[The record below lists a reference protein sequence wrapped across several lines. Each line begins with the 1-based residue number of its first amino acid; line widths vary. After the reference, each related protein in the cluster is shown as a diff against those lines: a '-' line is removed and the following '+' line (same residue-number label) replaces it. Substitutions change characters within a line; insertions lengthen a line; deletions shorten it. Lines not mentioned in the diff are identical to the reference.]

1 MTSMETEQKTTF
13 QGEDI
18 TPEKDGGILK
28 EILKEGHGDERPLAN
43 DKVYVHYVGTLL
55 DGTKFDSSRDRNQ
68 KFDFELGK
76 GSVIKAWDIGVA
88 TMKRGEIC
96 RLTCKPEYAYGES
109 GSGDKIGPNAT
120 LIFEIELFDFVGEDL
135 SEGKD
140 HSIVRRTLIKGEGW
154 AKPNDGATVE
164 VMLKGTHNDHVFDER
179 TVSFTVGEGFL
190 QNIPEGVEHA
200 VTKMTKNEHAQLK
213 LKSKATTGVEKFN
226 IPKNTPVQYDVTL
239 LNFEKAKESWSMNDA
254 EKLEQSEILKKRAAQ
269 LVTDGHYRVAIK
281 KYSKIGDYLQTT
293 TYENEDDKKKAEEFK
308 ISAQSNIAL
317 CYLKLN
323 DHTECIRACEKAL
336 ELDPKNEKCLFR
348 RGQCQLSM
356 SNFDDAMKDFQEVL
370 KLNPSNSA
378 AKQFIQKCREEM
390 KAYHQKEKQLYASIF
405 AKMAKQNEKN
415 EAETTNGD
423 AKTNEENKNE
433 QTTTTTTTN

>member
-1 MTSMETEQKTTF
+1 MTSTETDQQTTF
-13 QGEDI
+13 KGEDI
-18 TPEKDGGILK
+18 TPEKDGGIIK
-28 EILKEGHGDERPLAN
+28 EILKEGHGDEQPLPN

-55 DGTKFDSSRDRNQ
+55 DGTKFDSSRDRNE
-68 KFDFELGK
+68 KFEFDLGK

-96 RLTCKPEYAYGES
+96 RLTCKSEYAYGEN

-120 LIFEIELFDFVGEDL
+120 LVFEIELFDFVGEDL

-140 HSIVRRTLIKGEGW
+140 HSIVRRTLRKGEGW
-154 AKPNDGATVE
+154 AKPNEGATVE

-200 VTKMTKNEHAQLK
+200 MTKMTKNEHAQLK
-213 LKSKATTGVEKFN
+213 LKSKATTGVEKFS

-254 EKLEQSEILKKRAAQ
+254 EKLEQSEIIKKRAAE
-269 LVTDGHYRVAIK
+269 LVTDGHYRFAIK
-281 KYSKIGDYLQTT
+281 KYAKIGDFLQTT
-293 TYENEDDKKKAEEFK
+293 TYENENDKKKAEELK
-308 ISAQSNIAL
+308 LSAQSNTAL

-323 DHTECIRACEKAL
+323 DYVECIQACEKAL
-336 ELDPKNEKCLFR
+336 EVDPKNEKCLFR

-356 SNFDDAMKDFQEVL
+356 SNFDEAMKDFQEVL

-378 AKQFIQKCREEM
+378 AKQSVQKCREEM

-415 EAETTNGD
+415 EAEATNGD
-423 AKTNEENKNE
+423 AKTNEENKTE
-433 QTTTTTTTN
+433 QTTTTN

>member
-1 MTSMETEQKTTF
+1 MTAMETNQQTTF
-13 QGEDI
+13 KGEDI
-18 TPEKDGGILK
+18 TSEKDGGILK
-28 EILKEGHGDERPLAN
+28 EILKEGHGDEQPLPN

-88 TMKRGEIC
+88 TMRRGEIC
-96 RLTCKPEYAYGES
+96 RLTCKPEYAYGEN

-135 SEGKD
+135 SEKKD
-140 HSIVRRTLIKGEGW
+140 QSIMRRTLTKGEGW
-154 AKPNDGATVE
+154 AKPNEGATVE
-164 VMLKGTHNDHVFDER
+164 VMLKGTHKDQVFDER

-200 VTKMTKNEHAQLK
+200 ITKMTKNEHAQLQ
-213 LKSKATTGVEKFN
+213 LKSDATTGVEKFN

-239 LNFEKAKESWSMNDA
+239 LNFEKAKESWSMNDV
-254 EKLEQSEILKKRAAQ
+254 EKLEQSEILKKRAAE
-269 LVTDGHYRVAIK
+269 LITDGHYQAAIK
-281 KYSKIGDYLQTT
+281 KYKKIGDYLQTA
-293 TYENEDDKKKAEEFK
+293 TYENENDKKKAEEVK
-308 ISAQSNIAL
+308 LSAQSNTAL

-323 DHTECIRACEKAL
+323 EHSECIQVCDKVL
-336 ELDPKNEKCLFR
+336 ELDSKNEKCLFR

-356 SNFDDAMKDFQEVL
+356 SNFDEAMKDFQEVL
-370 KLNPSNSA
+370 KLNSSNSA

-390 KAYHQKEKQLYASIF
+390 KAYHEKEKQLYASIF

-415 EAETTNGD
+415 ETQATNSDAE
-423 AKTNEENKNE
+423 TNEENKNE
-433 QTTTTTTTN
+433 QTTTTTTN